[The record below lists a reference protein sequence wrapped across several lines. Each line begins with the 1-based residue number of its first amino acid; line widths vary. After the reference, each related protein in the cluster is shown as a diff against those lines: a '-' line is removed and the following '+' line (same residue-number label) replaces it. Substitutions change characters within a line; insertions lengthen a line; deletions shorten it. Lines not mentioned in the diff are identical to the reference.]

1 MKIHTLNLGTQTI
14 DDDDII
20 SFPQGFI
27 GFAEQ
32 QKFKLFHESSNNPTV
47 HWLQSI
53 TDKDFVMSIVPP
65 ETFGLNYEIELTDQE
80 QKLLNLD
87 DANNAVVA
95 LIVYKQKTSEDTN
108 MKVVIKAP
116 IIINFKDKIG
126 LQKSLDSIEITDLA
140 A

>member
-1 MKIHTLNLGTQTI
+1 
-14 DDDDII
+14 
-20 SFPQGFI
+20 
-27 GFAEQ
+27 
-32 QKFKLFHESSNNPTV
+32 
-47 HWLQSI
+47 
-53 TDKDFVMSIVPP
+53 MSIVPP

-95 LIVYKQKTSEDTN
+95 LIVYKQQSSEDTN